1 MIHHVIK
8 PATDGRRTVVNRVD
22 EHRDVDPSVTLRRTT
37 IEEVEIRDSKPNGT

>member
-1 MIHHVIK
+1 MIHQVIK